1 VHKGVTQHLENQTRI
16 GVHFTIGAVDIL
28 CRTMTALKT
37 MTSIEFG
44 DRVTH
49 PKFPEWGS
57 GAVIKVENT
66 PVNGAPS
73 IRVTVRFAHAGLKKF
88 VGDSIPLDV
97 MVSGHAMPG
106 DGDCKRPAI
115 SEVEDLERSGLTQAV
130 EQKLEEIMFNIP
142 LACRDP
148 FNTIEHRMRRTLDL
162 YKYDTTGK
170 GLMEWA
176 MAQTGM
182 DDPLT
187 RFNRTEL
194 EVYFKQY
201 TFLLEQHL
209 SKLLSEMYEDKSSLN
224 RLLAEAPEGARRAVA
239 KLA

>member
-1 VHKGVTQHLENQTRI
+1 
-16 GVHFTIGAVDIL
+16 
-28 CRTMTALKT
+28 MKT
-37 MTSIEFG
+37 MNTIEFG

-66 PVNGAPS
+66 PVNGELS
-73 IRVTVRFAHAGLKKF
+73 KRVTVRFAHAGLKKF
-88 VGDSIPLDV
+88 VGDAIPLVV
-97 MVSGHAMPG
+97 MVSAHSMPG
-106 DGDCKRPAI
+106 DRDGMRPAI
-115 SEVEDLERSGLTQAV
+115 AQVEDLERSGLTQAI

-148 FNTIEHRMRRTLDL
+148 FNTLEHRMRRTFDL
-162 YKYDTTGK
+162 YKYDTSGK

-194 EVYFKQY
+194 EMYFKQFS
-201 TFLLEQHL
+201 FLLKQHL
-209 SKLLSEMYEDKSSLN
+209 QKLLGEMHTDKETLDQ
-224 RLLAEAPEGARRAVA
+224 LLEEAPERARRVVA
-239 KLA
+239 QLQ

>member
-1 VHKGVTQHLENQTRI
+1 MV
-16 GVHFTIGAVDIL
+16 
-28 CRTMTALKT
+28 ALKT
-37 MTSIEFG
+37 MTLIEFG

-57 GAVIKVENT
+57 GAVIKVENM
-66 PVNGAPS
+66 PVNGEVTK
-73 IRVTVRFAHAGLKKF
+73 RVTVRFAHAGLKKF
-88 VGDSIPLDV
+88 VGDSMPLDV
-97 MVSGHAMPG
+97 MQNDHAMPG
-106 DGDCKRPAI
+106 DREGKRPAI
-115 SEVEDLERSGLTQAV
+115 AEVEDLERSGLSQAV

-148 FNTIEHRMRRTLDL
+148 FNTLDHRLRRTFAL
-162 YKYDTTGK
+162 YKYDLSGK

-194 EVYFKQY
+194 EDYFKQY
-201 TFLLEQHL
+201 SFLVKQHL
-209 SKLLSEMYEDKSSLN
+209 AKLLRELQGDQVTLKQ
-224 RLLAEAPEGARRAVA
+224 LLDEAPEGARRAVA
-239 KLA
+239 KLS

>member
-1 VHKGVTQHLENQTRI
+1 
-16 GVHFTIGAVDIL
+16 
-28 CRTMTALKT
+28 

-66 PVNGAPS
+66 AVNGEVTKR
-73 IRVTVRFAHAGLKKF
+73 ITVRFTHAGLKKF
-88 VGDSIPLDV
+88 VGDAIPLDV
-97 MVSGHAMPG
+97 MLDAHAMPG
-106 DGDCKRPAI
+106 DRECKRPAI
-115 SEVEDLERSGLTQAV
+115 AEVEDLERSGLRQAV
-130 EQKLEEIMFNIP
+130 DQKLEEIMFNIP

-148 FNTIEHRMRRTLDL
+148 FNTLDHRLRRTFAL
-162 YKYDTTGK
+162 YKYDLSGK

-194 EVYFKQY
+194 EDYFKQY
-201 TFLLEQHL
+201 SFLLKQHL
-209 SKLLSEMYEDKSSLN
+209 AKLLRELQGDKVTLKQ
-224 RLLAEAPEGARRAVA
+224 LLDEAPEGARRAVS
-239 KLA
+239 KLS

>member
-1 VHKGVTQHLENQTRI
+1 MNT
-16 GVHFTIGAVDIL
+16 
-28 CRTMTALKT
+28 
-37 MTSIEFG
+37 IEFG

-57 GAVIKVENT
+57 GAVIKVENA
-66 PVNGAPS
+66 PVNGEPS
-73 IRVTVRFAHAGLKKF
+73 KRITVRFTHAGLKKF
-88 VGDSIPLDV
+88 VGDSIPLEV
-97 MVSGHAMPG
+97 MLSAHSMPG
-106 DGDCKRPAI
+106 DRDGKRPAI
-115 SEVEDLERSGLTQAV
+115 AEVEDLERSGLTQAV

-148 FNTIEHRMRRTLDL
+148 FNTIEHRMRRTFEL
-162 YKYDTTGK
+162 YKYDTSGK

-194 EVYFKQY
+194 EMYFKQFS
-201 TFLLEQHL
+201 FLLKQHL
-209 SKLLSEMYEDKSSLN
+209 QKLLGEMHSDKEALGQ
-224 RLLAEAPEGARRAVA
+224 LLKEAPEGARRVIAQ
-239 KLA
+239 LQ